1 MQNNTIIYQEKTT
14 MKLWAFITIPLLLVV
29 ILLDILLNESPKIN
43 GSSDSL
49 WTIAIPVVV
58 FLLLYF
64 IKLEWKFTE
73 NAFQFRFFPFI
84 VNEKII
90 PYSEIQ
96 HISVI
101 KINPLLEFGGWGL
114 RRGKLGKAYTT
125 QGNLIIHIEL
135 KSGQKLNFS
144 VKDKVS
150 TENAIKKTG
159 ISSQIEKTN

>member
-29 ILLDILLNESPKIN
+29 ILLDILLNVSPKIN

-96 HISVI
+96 HISVM
-101 KINPLLEFGGWGL
+101 KINPFLEFGGWGL

-135 KSGQKLNFS
+135 KTGQKLNFS

-150 TENAIKKTG
+150 TENAIQKTG
-159 ISSQIEKTN
+159 ISAQIEKTN

>member
-84 VNEKII
+84 VKEKII

-96 HISVI
+96 HISVM

-144 VKDKVS
+144 VKDKVA
-150 TENAIKKTG
+150 TENAIQKTG
-159 ISSQIEKTN
+159 ISS